1 MEHNNK
7 KFTNNLS
14 PIKKYDHK
22 DHTPKQSNIT
32 SKIDQTLKQ
41 KKKHDQTYKD
51 HNKKQFNL
59 ILKKKPR

>member
-1 MEHNNK
+1 MIIKIILLNN
-7 KFTNNLS
+7 
-14 PIKKYDHK
+14 
-22 DHTPKQSNIT
+22 NIT

-59 ILKKKPR
+59 ILKKTMKII